1 MASTVN
7 VTLRFNSTP
16 KSVNF
21 DSAPPFV
28 LTKERPTTGSA
39 TVKWNL
45 VGTPGAQITNMAMKA
60 PWPYKDKIAF
70 TPTSATLSYTPTS
83 ASLEVYSYV
92 VELTHNG
99 VTYTFDPEIGN
110 DPPSP

>member
-7 VTLRFNSTP
+7 VTLRFNATP

-21 DSAPPFV
+21 DTAPPFV
-28 LTKERPTTGSA
+28 LTKERPTTGSV
-39 TVKWNL
+39 TVNWNL
-45 VGTPGAQITNMAMKA
+45 PAGSGAQITNMAMKA
-60 PWPYKDKIAF
+60 PWPYKDKITF
-70 TPTSATLSYTPTS
+70 TSTSATLSYTPTS
-83 ASLEVYSYV
+83 GSLEFYSYV